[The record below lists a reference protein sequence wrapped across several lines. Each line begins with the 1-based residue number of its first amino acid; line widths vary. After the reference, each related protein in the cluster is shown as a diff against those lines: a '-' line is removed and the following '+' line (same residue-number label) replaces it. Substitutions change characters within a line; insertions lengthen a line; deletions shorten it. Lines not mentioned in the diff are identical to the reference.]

1 MPGGPCKPARGGHER
16 RTVGRA
22 NGLLK
27 LASFG
32 AIVLMLGAAAPARA
46 GFDEGMAAAARGD
59 YATAI
64 AQWTPAAGRGH
75 AGAQYNLG
83 RLHRQGLGLRRDDA
97 LALEWYGKAAAQGH
111 AGALNALG
119 DMYRVG
125 LRLNDRQL
133 RLPRDFGQAAR
144 WYRKAAWR
152 GHVGANFGLGL
163 LYEQGGVGL
172 ARNDAEAVRWF
183 HTAAQAGHAGALIK
197 LGALHAE
204 GRGVPRDDVLAH
216 MWFNIAAA
224 RASGMEARVADT
236 QREMIAYRLSP
247 EGVRTAQG
255 LARGWLARHGTE

>member
-1 MPGGPCKPARGGHER
+1 MSGGPCKPARGGHESWA
-16 RTVGRA
+16 VGVA
-22 NGLLK
+22 DGLLK
-27 LASFG
+27 AVAG
-32 AIVLMLGAAAPARA
+32 AAVVLMLAAAAPARA
-46 GFDEGMAAAARGD
+46 GFEEGLAAAARGD

-64 AQWTPAAGRGH
+64 AQWTPLAGRGH

-83 RLHRQGLGLRRDDA
+83 RLHRHGLGLRRDDA
-97 LALEWYGKAAAQGH
+97 LALEWHGKAAAQGH

-144 WYRKAAWR
+144 WYRKAVWR
-152 GHVGANFGLGL
+152 GHVGARFGLGL

-172 ARNDAEAVRWF
+172 GRNDAEAAKWF
-183 HTAAQAGHAGALIK
+183 HQAAEAGHAGALIK
-197 LGALHAE
+197 LGELHAE

-216 MWFNIAAA
+216 MWFNLAAA
-224 RASGMEARVADT
+224 RASGMEARVAET
-236 QREMIAYRLSP
+236 QREMVAYRLSP
-247 EGVRTAQG
+247 DSIRTAQG

>member
-1 MPGGPCKPARGGHER
+1 MPHER
-16 RTVGRA
+16 RTVKTAG
-22 NGLLK
+22 GLLK
-27 LASFG
+27 AVASAAVVIMLAT
-32 AIVLMLGAAAPARA
+32 AAPARA
-46 GFDEGMAAAARGD
+46 GFEEGLAAAARGD

-64 AQWTPAAGRGH
+64 EQWTPLAGRGH
-75 AGAQYNLG
+75 ARAQYNLG

-97 LALEWYGKAAAQGH
+97 QALEWHGKAAAQGH

-144 WYRKAAWR
+144 WYRKAVWR
-152 GHVGANFGLGL
+152 GHVGARFGLGL

-172 ARNDAEAVRWF
+172 GRNDAEAANWF
-183 HTAAQAGHAGALIK
+183 HQAAQAGHAGALIK
-197 LGALHAE
+197 LGELHAE

-224 RASGMEARVADT
+224 RATGMEARVAET
-236 QREMIAYRLSP
+236 QREMVANRLSP
-247 EGVRTAQG
+247 DGIRTAQG
-255 LARGWLARHGTE
+255 LARGWLARHGAE